1 MPDHPPAWPWM
12 ADLDRDNLEH
22 LHADLRAVAEESDL
36 DKAMAE
42 LNVLA
47 EEWAATI
54 GLPVEDA
61 DAEHDEVEPLAAE
74 PDSDLSTGAAFLVN
88 AIQNARVSDIQAA
101 FRHLGWA
108 LSFDVVV
115 DTEEEPTP

>member
-47 EEWAATI
+47 
-54 GLPVEDA
+54 
-61 DAEHDEVEPLAAE
+61 
-74 PDSDLSTGAAFLVN
+74 DS
-88 AIQNARVSDIQAA
+88 R
-101 FRHLGWA
+101 
-108 LSFDVVV
+108 
-115 DTEEEPTP
+115 